1 MLDDDIKHKCN
12 MISELFFDAL
22 LEFNIILQC
31 TYIKSI
37 SFQFNAFGDC
47 AILSLRSE
55 AQLKKDAPVHLT

>member
-1 MLDDDIKHKCN
+1 MDIY
-12 MISELFFDAL
+12 I
-22 LEFNIILQC
+22 
-31 TYIKSI
+31 YIKSV